1 MRVRE
6 VIGPFTFYQSWEPN
20 VPTFQYSNIPTFHWS
35 KGMEFFLSAND
46 EKVGRFGLANIQMT
60 L

>member
-1 MRVRE
+1 M
-6 VIGPFTFYQSWEPN
+6 
-20 VPTFQYSNIPTFHWS
+20 FQHSNIPTFHWS